1 MGPLQQRSPPI
12 DDSYLDQENFRHLY
26 ADAENPN
33 LIRFFVEGISCSRC
47 VQKLENIPQTKSQI
61 RSVQVQLGSKMAQV
75 EIDPSSSFE
84 TAAQLIRDLGFN
96 PTPLRASSK
105 SDELEKAS
113 TRNELIR
120 LAVAAF
126 CAGNIM
132 TFAFGVYFGL
142 EGELKLIF
150 DWLSLLL
157 YLPVVTYVAWPF
169 YRGAVNSLKQRQLS
183 IDLPMVVAS
192 FSGFLF
198 STVNLIRGE
207 GSLYFD
213 SIAGFLFLILAARF
227 VQKSIQ
233 KKAFSDSFRHWL
245 PLQEKVMR
253 LGEGEGWIPVGSLK
267 IGDRISLQVS
277 EICPGDAR
285 LESESADFDLSFI
298 TGESVPRSY
307 ARGMIVPSG
316 ARVLSSSAVICIER
330 LGDDTTFG
338 RILSEVRTGFL
349 KQSHFM
355 GLADRASHVLILTVF
370 SVAGVFIFLYGL
382 IDLPQA
388 LERGLALIVLACP
401 CAMAFGTPLALTMGL
416 RSASKKGLI
425 AKNADVFEKMAKVR
439 TIFLDKTGTLT
450 KSSLEILGTQP
461 EVLDPKVRAYV
472 MALESISSHPIAFAL
487 RSYLSSTEASSDF
500 SQSVHIED
508 HHEVPGKG
516 VFGRIDG
523 ISYSVRRGLDSFSR
537 SVALYR
543 EDTCVCHFLISED
556 LEENSSEVFQNWRK
570 KGLDVYI
577 LSGDQQHIVDRVA
590 ERLGLDKS
598 KAFGNLTPEQKAAKV
613 AGQPYSMMVGDGIN
627 DVLAFQKAFVSVAV
641 SGSVRTAMQSA
652 MVYSSTG
659 AVSQVDLL
667 FQISQASIKNV
678 KRNLWISVVYNTLG
692 GAAAM
697 LGFVN
702 PFVAAVLM
710 PISSLVILG
719 STLWGGRE

>member
-1 MGPLQQRSPPI
+1 
-12 DDSYLDQENFRHLY
+12 
-26 ADAENPN
+26 
-33 LIRFFVEGISCSRC
+33 LIRFYVDGISCSRC
-47 VQKLENIPQTKSQI
+47 VQKLESLPQAKSQI
-61 RSVQVQLGSKMAQV
+61 RSVQVQLGSKIAQV

-84 TAAQLIRDLGFN
+84 AAAQLIRDLGFQL
-96 PTPLRASSK
+96 TPLRARSK
-105 SDELEKAS
+105 SDELEKTS

-142 EGELKLIF
+142 EGDLKQVF
-150 DWLSLLL
+150 DWLSFLL

-169 YRGAVNSLKQRQLS
+169 YRGAFQSLKQRQLS

-198 STVNLIRGE
+198 STVNLVRGE

-227 VQKSIQ
+227 LQKSIQ

-245 PLQEKVMR
+245 PLQEKVMK
-253 LGEGEGWIPVGSLK
+253 LGESKGWVPVESLK
-267 IGDRISLQVS
+267 VGDRISLQTS

-285 LESESADFDLSFI
+285 LESESCDFDLSFL
-298 TGESVPRSY
+298 TGESIPRSY
-307 ARGMIVPSG
+307 SRGMSVPSG
-316 ARVLSSSAVICIER
+316 ARVLSSEAVLSIER
-330 LGDDTTFG
+330 LGEDTTFG
-338 RILSEVRTGFL
+338 RILSEVRSGFL

-355 GLADRASHVLILTVF
+355 GLADRASHILILSVF
-370 SVAGVFIFLYGL
+370 SLAAVFVFLYGF

-416 RSASKKGLI
+416 RSATTKGLI
-425 AKNADVFEKMAKVR
+425 AKNADVFEKMDKVR

-450 KSSLEILGTQP
+450 KSKLEISGTRP
-461 EVLDPKVRAYV
+461 EALDPKVRAYV
-472 MALESISSHPIAFAL
+472 LALESISTHPIAFAL
-487 RSYLSSTEASSDF
+487 RNYLSSTEPKSETGSL
-500 SQSVHIED
+500 QKMHIAD
-508 HHEVPGKG
+508 HHEVPGVG

-523 ISYSVRRGLDSFSR
+523 VSYSVRRGLESFSR

-543 EDTCVCHFLISED
+543 EDSCVCHFLISED
-556 LEENSSEVFQNWRK
+556 LEDNSFEVLQKWK
-570 KGLDVYI
+570 EMGLEVYV
-577 LSGDQQHIVDRVA
+577 LSGDQQKIVDRVA
-590 ERLGLDKS
+590 ARLGLDKS
-598 KAFGNLTPEQKAAKV
+598 KAFGNLSPEQKAAKV
-613 AGQPYSMMVGDGIN
+613 AETPFSMMVGDGIN

-652 MVYSSTG
+652 SVYCLTG
-659 AVSQVDLL
+659 SLSQVDLL
-667 FQISQASIKNV
+667 FQISRTSLKNV
-678 KRNLWISVVYNTLG
+678 KRNLWISVVYNSLG
-692 GAAAM
+692 AVAAL